1 MLLSMTGFGRAA
13 KKFETKKITFD
24 VKSLNS
30 KQADILLKFPTSYKE
45 KEIDMRNILINSIV
59 RGKVDALLTIED
71 AAGKG
76 KTEINTA
83 LLESYY
89 RQLKNSAEQIGIS
102 EPKDWLSVLVAIP
115 DVFVGEA
122 AQVDE
127 NEWFMVTQT
136 IDEALLEL
144 KKFRV
149 REGEVL
155 ENLFRE
161 KIANIDKFLAQIPQY
176 EDERLEKIKS
186 RMSENFAQIESKV
199 AFDKN
204 RFEQELIFY
213 IEKLDISEEKL
224 RLKTHLDYFLQT
236 IDNEEN
242 QGKKL
247 GFIAQEIGR
256 EINTLGSKS
265 NHSEMQ
271 KLVVMMKDE
280 LEQIKEQILNVL

>member
-13 KKFETKKITFD
+13 KIFETKKITFE
-24 VKSLNS
+24 VKSLNC

-59 RGKVDALLTIED
+59 RGKIDALLTIED
-71 AAGKG
+71 TKTKG

-89 RQLKNSAEQIGIS
+89 LQLKNSAEQIGIP
-102 EPKDWLSVLVAIP
+102 EPSDWLSVLVAIP
-115 DVFVGEA
+115 DVLVGEA
-122 AQVDE
+122 TQVDE
-127 NEWFMVTQT
+127 NEWHIVAQT
-136 IDEALLEL
+136 IDEALLEF
-144 KKFRV
+144 KKFRIS
-149 REGEVL
+149 EGRVL
-155 ENLFRE
+155 TNLFRE

-186 RMSENFAQIESKV
+186 RMSENFVQIENKV

>member
-1 MLLSMTGFGRAA
+1 MLLSMTGFGRAV
-13 KKFETKKITFD
+13 KIFESKKITFE

-30 KQADILLKFPTSYKE
+30 KQADILFKFPTYYKE
-45 KEIDMRNILINSIV
+45 KEIDMRNILINSII
-59 RGKVDALLTIED
+59 RGKVDAQLIIED
-71 AAGKG
+71 TSGKG
-76 KTEINTA
+76 KTKINTN

-89 RQLKNSAEQIGIS
+89 RQLKETAEQLGIP
-102 EPKDWLSVLVAIP
+102 EPKDWIAVLTAIP
-115 DVFVGEA
+115 DVLVGETTP
-122 AQVDE
+122 VDE
-127 NEWFMVTQT
+127 NEWIMVAQ
-136 IDEALLEL
+136 IIEEALLEL
-144 KKFRV
+144 KKFRI

-155 ENLFRE
+155 GNLFRKKIE
-161 KIANIDKFLAQIPQY
+161 KIDSFLTQIPQY

-186 RMSENFAQIESKV
+186 RMTENFTFIENKY

-236 IDNEEN
+236 IDEEES

-271 KLVVMMKDE
+271 KIVVMMKDE

>member
-1 MLLSMTGFGRAA
+1 
-13 KKFETKKITFD
+13 
-24 VKSLNS
+24 
-30 KQADILLKFPTSYKE
+30 
-45 KEIDMRNILINSIV
+45 MRNILINSII
-59 RGKVDALLTIED
+59 RGKVDAQLIIED
-71 AAGKG
+71 TSGKG
-76 KTEINTA
+76 KTKINTA

-89 RQLKNSAEQIGIS
+89 RQLKETAGQLGIT
-102 EPKDWLSVLVAIP
+102 EPKDWIAVLTAIP
-115 DVFVGEA
+115 DVLVGETT
-122 AQVDE
+122 QVDE
-127 NEWFMVTQT
+127 NEWIIVSQV
-136 IDEALLEL
+136 IEEALLEL
-144 KKFRV
+144 KKFRI

-155 ENLFRE
+155 ENLFRK
-161 KIANIDKFLAQIPQY
+161 KIENIDNFLMQIPQY

-186 RMSENFAQIESKV
+186 RMTENFTFIESKY

-204 RFEQELIFY
+204 RFEQEMIFY

-236 IDNEEN
+236 IDEEES

-271 KLVVMMKDE
+271 KIVVMMKDE

>member
-1 MLLSMTGFGRAA
+1 MTGFGRAV
-13 KKFETKKITFD
+13 KMFETKKITFE
-24 VKSLNS
+24 VKSLNC
-30 KQADILLKFPTSYKE
+30 KQADILVKFPNSYKE

-71 AAGKG
+71 VAGKG

-89 RQLKNSAEQIGIS
+89 RQLKEATEQIGIP
-102 EPKDWLSVLVAIP
+102 EPKEWLSVLMAIP
-115 DVFVGEA
+115 DVLVGET
-122 AQVDE
+122 AQVDD
-127 NEWFMVTQT
+127 NEWVNVVDA
-136 IDEALLEL
+136 INEALKEL
-144 KKFRV
+144 YCFRV

-155 ENLFRE
+155 EKFFRE
-161 KIANIDKFLAQIPQY
+161 KIANIDRFLAQIPQY

-280 LEQIKEQILNVL
+280 LEQVKEQILNVL

>member
-1 MLLSMTGFGRAA
+1 MTGFGRAV
-13 KKFETKKITFD
+13 KNFESKKITFE
-24 VKSLNS
+24 VKSLNC

-45 KEIDMRNILINSIV
+45 KEIDMRNILINSII

-89 RQLKNSAEQIGIS
+89 RQLKEATEQIGIP
-102 EPKDWLSVLVAIP
+102 EPNNWLSVLMAIP
-115 DVFVGEA
+115 DVLGGET
-122 AQVDE
+122 AQVDD
-127 NEWFMVTQT
+127 NEWIMVVQT

-149 REGEVL
+149 REGGTL
-155 ENLFRE
+155 EKLFRE

-176 EDERLEKIKS
+176 EEERLEKIKN

-199 AFDKN
+199 ALDKN

-256 EINTLGSKS
+256 EINTIGSKS

-280 LEQIKEQILNVL
+280 LEQVKEQILNVL

>member
-1 MLLSMTGFGRAA
+1 MTGFGRAE
-13 KKFETKKITFD
+13 KMFETKKISFE
-24 VKSLNS
+24 VKSLNC
-30 KQADILLKFPTSYKE
+30 KQADILLKFPNSYKE
-45 KEIDMRNILINSIV
+45 KEIDMRNILINSII
-59 RGKVDALLTIED
+59 RGKIDALLTIED

-89 RQLKNSAEQIGIS
+89 RQLKETSKQIGIP
-102 EPKDWLSVLVAIP
+102 EPKDWLAVLIAIP
-115 DVFVGEA
+115 DVLVGET

-127 NEWFMVTQT
+127 NEWIMVVQT
-136 IDEALLEL
+136 IKEALLEL
-144 KKFRV
+144 KKFRI
-149 REGEVL
+149 REGDTL
-155 ENLFRE
+155 EKFFRE
-161 KIANIDKFLAQIPQY
+161 KITNINKLLSQIPQY
-176 EDERLEKIKS
+176 EEERLEKIKS

-271 KLVVMMKDE
+271 KIVVMMKDE

>member
-1 MLLSMTGFGRAA
+1 
-13 KKFETKKITFD
+13 
-24 VKSLNS
+24 
-30 KQADILLKFPTSYKE
+30 
-45 KEIDMRNILINSIV
+45 MRNILISSIV

-71 AAGKG
+71 TAGKG

-83 LLESYY
+83 LLASYY
-89 RQLKNSAEQIGIS
+89 LQLKQSSEQIGIP
-102 EPKDWLSVLVAIP
+102 EPQDWLSVLVANP
-115 DVFVGEA
+115 DIFVGEA

-127 NEWFMVTQT
+127 NEWIMVTQT

-149 REGEVL
+149 CEGKVL
-155 ENLFRE
+155 EKLFRE

-199 AFDKN
+199 AFDRN

-236 IDNEEN
+236 VDNEEN

>member
-1 MLLSMTGFGRAA
+1 MTGFGRAV
-13 KKFETKKITFD
+13 KMFESKKITFE
-24 VKSLNS
+24 VKSLNC
-30 KQADILLKFPTSYKE
+30 KQADVLLKFPNSYKE
-45 KEIDMRNILINSIV
+45 KEIDMRNILINSII

-71 AAGKG
+71 AVGKG

-89 RQLKNSAEQIGIS
+89 RQLKEATEQIGIP
-102 EPKDWLSVLVAIP
+102 EPNNWLSVLMAIP
-115 DVFVGEA
+115 DVLVGET

-127 NEWFMVTQT
+127 NEWVNVVDT
-136 IDEALLEL
+136 INEALEEL
-144 KKFRV
+144 YRFRV
-149 REGEVL
+149 REGEIL
-155 ENLFRE
+155 EKLFRE

-176 EDERLEKIKS
+176 EEERLEKIKS
-186 RMSENFAQIESKV
+186 RMSENFAQIENKI

-224 RLKTHLDYFLQT
+224 RLKTHLDYFLQI

>member
-1 MLLSMTGFGRAA
+1 MLLSMTGFGRAI
-13 KKFETKKITFD
+13 KIFESKKISFE

-30 KQADILLKFPTSYKE
+30 KQIDILLRYPTSYKE
-45 KEIDMRNILINSIV
+45 KEIDMRNMLINSII
-59 RGKVDALLTIED
+59 RGKVDSLLTIED
-71 AAGKG
+71 ANGKG

-89 RQLKNSAEQIGIS
+89 RQLKKSAEQIGFA

-115 DVFVGEA
+115 DVLVGET

-127 NEWFMVTQT
+127 NEWLTVTQA
-136 IDEALLEL
+136 IKEALSEL
-144 KKFRV
+144 KKFRI
-149 REGEVL
+149 REGAVL
-155 ENLFRE
+155 EKLFRE
-161 KIANIDKFLAQIPQY
+161 KIKNIDNLLTQIPQY
-176 EDERLEKIKS
+176 EDERLEKIKN
-186 RMSENFAQIESKV
+186 RIVENCNSIDNKV
-199 AFDKN
+199 IFDEN

-213 IEKLDISEEKL
+213 LEKLDISEEKL
-224 RLKTHLDYFLQT
+224 RLKTHLDYFLQS
-236 IDNEEN
+236 IDNEEG

>member
-1 MLLSMTGFGRAA
+1 MTGFGRAA
-13 KKFETKKITFD
+13 KIFETKKITFE
-24 VKSLNS
+24 VKSLNC

-59 RGKVDALLTIED
+59 RGKIDALLTIED
-71 AAGKG
+71 TKTKG

-89 RQLKNSAEQIGIS
+89 LQLKNSAEQIGIP
-102 EPKDWLSVLVAIP
+102 EPSDWLSVLVAIP
-115 DVFVGEA
+115 DVLVGEA
-122 AQVDE
+122 TQVDE
-127 NEWFMVTQT
+127 NEWHIVAQT
-136 IDEALLEL
+136 IDEALLEF
-144 KKFRV
+144 KKFRIS
-149 REGEVL
+149 EGRVL
-155 ENLFRE
+155 TNLFRE

-186 RMSENFAQIESKV
+186 RMSENFVQIENKV